1 MRILVDTNV
10 VLDVLLD
17 RKPFADAAARVLA
30 LVEESR
36 IEGFLCAT
44 TVTTIDYLLGQALA
58 PDKARAALQR
68 LLDLFEIAPVNRP
81 VLEQALR
88 SDVSDF
94 EDAVLEQSA
103 RLVSADAITT
113 RNLTDFK
120 KSSVTAFDPPELLSA
135 VEAMES
141 ANQAMDGDEDL
152 KDLRAA
158 KASEENAPIS
168 SLPSVRKAL
177 KI

>member
-1 MRILVDTNV
+1 
-10 VLDVLLD
+10 VLLD
-17 RKPFADAAARVLA
+17 RRPFAKAAARVFA

-44 TVTTIDYLLGQALA
+44 TVTTVDYLLGQALA
-58 PDKARAALQR
+58 PSEARAALQR

-88 SDVSDF
+88 SGIADF

-103 RLVSADAITT
+103 RVVSVDAITT

-120 KSSVTAFDPPELLSA
+120 KSSVAACDPLELLST

-141 ANQAMDGDEDL
+141 AN
-152 KDLRAA
+152 K
-158 KASEENAPIS
+158 
-168 SLPSVRKAL
+168 PSPPDK
-177 KI
+177 

>member
-1 MRILVDTNV
+1 MRVLVDTNV

-17 RKPFADAAARVLA
+17 RRPFAEAAARVFA

-44 TVTTIDYLLGQALA
+44 TVTTVDYLLGQALA
-58 PDKARAALQR
+58 PGEARAALQR

-88 SDVSDF
+88 SSILDF

-103 RLVSADAITT
+103 RLVSAEVIAT

-120 KSSVTAFDPPELLSA
+120 KSSITVFDPSQLLSA
-135 VEAMES
+135 AEARES
-141 ANQAMDGDEDL
+141 ANNEIESD
-152 KDLRAA
+152 
-158 KASEENAPIS
+158 
-168 SLPSVRKAL
+168 
-177 KI
+177 

>member
-1 MRILVDTNV
+1 MRVLVDTNV
-10 VLDVLLD
+10 VLDVLLE
-17 RKPFADAAARVLA
+17 RQPYAVAAADVFA

-44 TVTTIDYLLGQALA
+44 TVTTVDYLLGQALA
-58 PDKARAALQR
+58 PDKARTALQR

-88 SDVSDF
+88 SGIPDF

-103 RLVSADAITT
+103 RLVSVEAITT
-113 RNLTDFK
+113 RNPSDFK
-120 KSSVTAFDPPELLSA
+120 KSSVTAMDPPELLAA

-141 ANQAMDGDEDL
+141 ANQAMGSDNE
-152 KDLRAA
+152 
-158 KASEENAPIS
+158 
-168 SLPSVRKAL
+168 
-177 KI
+177 

>member
-1 MRILVDTNV
+1 MRVLVDTNV

-17 RKPFADAAARVLA
+17 RRPFAEAASQIFA

-44 TVTTIDYLLGQALA
+44 TVTTVDYLLDQALES
-58 PDKARAALQR
+58 DEARAALQR

-88 SDVSDF
+88 SDISDF

-103 RLVSADAITT
+103 RLVSADVIAT

-120 KSSVTAFDPPELLSA
+120 MSAVTVFDPPELLSA
-135 VEAMES
+135 
-141 ANQAMDGDEDL
+141 
-152 KDLRAA
+152 
-158 KASEENAPIS
+158 I
-168 SLPSVRKAL
+168 KAL
-177 KI
+177 EFTNSEAAAD